1 MSFGDVAAFASA
13 GEAGKVAQHAS
24 SKAAQSL
31 DVRRKGDRARSIS
44 HRIAA
49 DRPQLHWTGQGIIAT
64 AMSTNP
70 IHVVGGGL
78 AGSEAAWQAAEAGVP
93 VVLHEM
99 RPVRGTEAHKTESL
113 AELVCSNSF
122 RSDDAE
128 TNAVGLLHAEMRLAG
143 SLIMASGDANQVP
156 AGGALA
162 VDRDGFSA
170 AVTAQLEAHPLVT
183 IVREEIAGMPPA
195 DWDLA
200 IVATGP
206 LTAPSL
212 AEAIARETG
221 ADALAFFDAIA
232 PIVHFDTIDMDVCW
246 FQSRYDKVGPGGTG
260 KDYINCPMDR
270 AQYEA
275 FVQALLEGEK
285 TGFKEWEGTPY
296 FDGCL
301 PIEVMAERGA
311 ETLRHGPMKP
321 MGLTNPHN
329 PAVKAYA
336 VVQLRQDNALGTL
349 YNMVGFQ
356 TKLKH
361 GEQVRIFRTIPG
373 LENAEFARLG
383 GLHRNTYINSPTL
396 LDGSLQLKT
405 RKGLRFAG
413 QITGCEGYVESAAI
427 GLLAGRFAA
436 AERLGRPIPLP
447 PATTA
452 FGALLGHITGGHIVA
467 DEEPGKR
474 SFQPMNINFG
484 LFPPLEPGTNLK
496 PDGFAGRFRGKDK
509 ALAKRRAVTSRALAD
524 CRAWLGLPEQ
534 AEAAE

>member
-1 MSFGDVAAFASA
+1 MTI
-13 GEAGKVAQHAS
+13 K
-24 SKAAQSL
+24 
-31 DVRRKGDRARSIS
+31 
-44 HRIAA
+44 
-49 DRPQLHWTGQGIIAT
+49 
-64 AMSTNP
+64 P
-70 IHVVGGGL
+70 IHIIGGGL

-93 VVLHEM
+93 VILHEM
-99 RPVRGTEAHKTESL
+99 RPVRGTDAHKTDGL

-143 SLIMASGDANQVP
+143 SLIMNAGDLNQVP

-170 AVTAQLEAHPLVT
+170 AVTKRIEAHPLIRT
-183 IVREEIAGMPPA
+183 VREEVDGLPPA
-195 DWDLA
+195 EWDQA
-200 IVATGP
+200 IIATGP

-212 AEAIARETG
+212 ATAIASATG

-232 PIVHFDTIDMDVCW
+232 PIVHFDTIDMNVCW

-260 KDYINCPMDR
+260 KDYINCPMDKE
-270 AQYEA
+270 QYLA
-275 FVQALLEGEK
+275 FVQALVDGQK
-285 TGFKEWEGTPY
+285 TEFKQWEGTPY

-301 PIEVMAERGA
+301 PIEIMAERGS

-321 MGLTNPHN
+321 MGLTNAHN

-361 GEQVRIFRTIPG
+361 AEQVRVFRTIPG

-383 GLHRNTYINSPTL
+383 GLHRNTYINSPVL
-396 LDGSLQLKT
+396 LDGALQLKG
-405 RKGLRFAG
+405 RPGLRFAG

-436 AERLGRPIPLP
+436 AERLGRPIDLP

-452 FGALLGHITGGHIVA
+452 FGALLSHITGGHIVSE
-467 DEEPGKR
+467 DEPGKR
-474 SFQPMNINFG
+474 SFQPMNVNFG
-484 LFPPLEPGTNLK
+484 LFPPIEAPKAEGKRL
-496 PDGFAGRFRGKDK
+496 RGKEK
-509 ALAKRRAVTSRALAD
+509 SQARKRAMSARALAD
-524 CRAWLGLPEQ
+524 CRVWLGI
-534 AEAAE
+534 EAAAQAAE